1 MARSYGLRPGLGMV
15 AKALSDELGVRG
27 IRVNGLMPAWLATSR
42 AVELSAAGHDNP
54 VNSLRRRGTPD
65 EFGRVAAFLLS
76 PAASYITG
84 AMIAVDG
91 GALPTI

>member
-1 MARSYGLRPGLGMV
+1 MSSEHEGSESTGSCP
-15 AKALSDELGVRG
+15 RG
-27 IRVNGLMPAWLATSR
+27 EPPR

-54 VNSLRRRGTPD
+54 VNSLRRRGSAE
-65 EFGRVAAFLLS
+65 EFGRVAPFLLS
-76 PAASYITG
+76 LAASYVTG